1 MPTHAPA
8 YKQLFSHPEMVAD
21 LLRGYVHESWVG
33 QIDFTTLERIADS
46 FVTDDLRER
55 EDDIIWRVR
64 WGECWLYLYLLI
76 EFQSTVDSHMA
87 VRLLTYVGLLYQDL
101 RRTERIGSGQPLP
114 PVLPIVLYNG
124 DAPWSAATRLTDLLE
139 PDLPA
144 TMAGF
149 QPRLRY
155 LLLDEGRI
163 ADHPDAS
170 LRNLASA
177 LFRLEFSPTP
187 DDFRAVWQR
196 LFDWIGHSNQDSLR
210 RAFIAWANR
219 IGLRR
224 HLPSVNLGELHDAQE
239 IANMLATHTTD
250 WTAQWKQQGLQ
261 EGLQEGRKQGES
273 KILRRQLQRRF
284 GSLPTWVAEK
294 MECATT
300 DQLESWADALLD
312 APTLGAVFGDDSGR
326 QQ

>member
-1 MPTHAPA
+1 MSTHDPA
-8 YKQLFSHPEMVAD
+8 YKQLFAHPEMVTD
-21 LLRGYVHESWVG
+21 LLRGYVREAWVG
-33 QIDFTTLERIADS
+33 QMDFATLERVPDS
-46 FVTDDLRER
+46 FISDDLRER

-64 WGECWLYLYLLI
+64 WGDRWLYLYLLI
-76 EFQSTVDSHMA
+76 EFQSTVDRHMA
-87 VRLLTYVGLLYQDL
+87 VRLLAYIGLLYQDL
-101 RRTERIGSGQPLP
+101 RRTERIGLKESLP

-124 DAPWSAATRLTDLLE
+124 DAPWNAATELTDLVE

-144 TMAGF
+144 TLAGF

-163 ADHPDAS
+163 ADHPEPS

-187 DDFRAVWQR
+187 DDFRAVWHR
-196 LFDWIGHSNQDSLR
+196 LFDWIGHPNQDSLR

-224 HLPSVNLGELHDAQE
+224 HLPNVNLGELHDAQE

-250 WTAQWKQQGLQ
+250 WTAQWKQQGREQ
-261 EGLQEGRKQGES
+261 GYRQGER

-284 GSLPTWVAEK
+284 GADLPKWVDDKLEIAN
-294 MECATT
+294 T
-300 DQLESWADALLD
+300 DQLENWAVALLD
-312 APTLGAVFGDDSGR
+312 APTLEAVFGEMK
-326 QQ
+326 